1 VSLKL
6 QSIEREMWQEFLKG
20 MPQGSLFHRW
30 EWQDVIEAGFG
41 VRVNRLG
48 LFDNEGVLRGL
59 LPLMERKMS
68 LLKLA
73 GSSLS
78 GTATPHSGPLGS
90 VSLTEVLSALEV
102 YAKENRVDYLEIRL
116 PDGQGKDIL
125 EQHGY
130 TVEELISLDLQIPQD
145 EDSLWNGLEVR
156 CRNAVRKAEKSGVEV
171 IEPKNLEEWL
181 EPYYELSCGVY
192 RRQEKE
198 PPFTKDYFTALWQNL
213 YPSGDLLVLLA
224 RYEGKIIAGQIFP
237 RDKSVGYYLDGVSE
251 REYNKVAPN
260 NLLQWEYLKRARSL
274 GIQLYDMVGANI
286 PSIAKFKKS
295 FGSTE
300 RTYLYGYRNRS
311 IAARIGRTVYAKRGE
326 TIKKFLKR
334 S

>member
-1 VSLKL
+1 MSLKL
-6 QSIEREMWQEFLKG
+6 QLVEREVWQEFLNG
-20 MPQGSLFHRW
+20 TAQGSLFHRW
-30 EWQDVIEAGFG
+30 EWQDVVEAEFG

-48 LFDNEGVLRGL
+48 IFDQEGILKGL

-90 VSLTEVLSALEV
+90 VSMAEFLPALEG
-102 YAKENRVDYLEIRL
+102 YARDNRLDYLEIRL
-116 PDGQGKDIL
+116 PDVRENDVFIQ
-125 EQHGY
+125 EGY
-130 TVEELISLDLQIPQD
+130 TLEELITLDLHIPKD
-145 EDSLWNGLEVR
+145 EKSLWDGLEVR
-156 CRNAVRKAEKSGVEV
+156 CRNAIRKAEKSGVEV
-171 IEPKNLEEWL
+171 FEPQTLEEWL

-198 PPFTKDYFTALWQNL
+198 PPFTKEYFTALWQKL
-213 YPSGDLLVLLA
+213 YACGDLIVLLA
-224 RYEGKIIAGQIFP
+224 RFEGKIIAGGIFP
-237 RDKSVGYYLDGVSE
+237 RDRNVGYYLDGVSD
-251 REYNKVAPN
+251 REYNKVVPN
-260 NLLQWEYLKRARSL
+260 NLLQWEYLKRAQSM

-300 RTYLYGYRNRS
+300 RNYLYAYRNRT
-311 IAARIGRTVYAKRGE
+311 IAARVGRTLYAKHSV
-326 TIKKFLKR
+326 TIKKLLKK